1 MKRLMHALP
10 VILAIVGCTT
20 VSSDLK
26 AGQVDPVVFNL
37 VTEKAKEH
45 RVPVKLAHAVV
56 TVESMYNPK
65 VRGRRGEYGLGQILC
80 STARGIGFNGKCEE
94 LADAATN
101 LRWTMSYLRMALD
114 KAKNNE
120 CHAATLYAAGLDRQP
135 GNSSYC
141 RNVLRKM
148 TVL

>member
-1 MKRLMHALP
+1 M
-10 VILAIVGCTT
+10 VVVTIGCTT

-45 RVPVKLAHAVV
+45 RVPYKLAHAVV
-56 TVESMYNPK
+56 TVESMYNPR
-65 VRGRRGEYGLGQILC
+65 VRGKRGEYGLGQILC
-80 STARGIGFNGKCEE
+80 STAKGLGFNGKCEQ
-94 LADAATN
+94 LAEPATN
-101 LRWTMSYLRMALD
+101 LVWTMAYLRMALD

-120 CHAATLYAAGLDRQP
+120 CHAATLYAAGLDHQP

-148 TVL
+148 AAL

>member
-1 MKRLMHALP
+1 MKRLMHCL
-10 VILAIVGCTT
+10 LAVLVTSGCTT

-65 VRGRRGEYGLGQILC
+65 VRGKHGEYGLGQILC
-80 STARGIGFNGKCEE
+80 STAKGIGFNGKCEQ
-94 LADAATN
+94 LAEPATN
-101 LRWTMSYLRMALD
+101 LNWTMTYLRMALD
-114 KAKNNE
+114 KAKDNE

-135 GNSSYC
+135 GSSSYC
-141 RNVLRKM
+141 KTVLRKM
-148 TVL
+148 AAL